1 MKEDSIFLKHI
12 LEEIE
17 KIENSLSGV
26 SEMKFKN
33 NVDYVDMTVR
43 RIEIIG
49 EAAKNL
55 SKSLVNGHPEVE
67 WKKIAGA
74 RDKLAHFYFGV
85 DLDIVWDIIESEL
98 PKLKKQIKEI
108 LKKETA

>member
-67 WKKIAGA
+67 WKKIIGT
-74 RDKLAHFYFGV
+74 RDKIIHGYFDV
-85 DLDIVWDIIESEL
+85 SVKLIWEIVEKDIPEL
-98 PKLKKQIKEI
+98 KRHIKSI
-108 LKKETA
+108 LKGI